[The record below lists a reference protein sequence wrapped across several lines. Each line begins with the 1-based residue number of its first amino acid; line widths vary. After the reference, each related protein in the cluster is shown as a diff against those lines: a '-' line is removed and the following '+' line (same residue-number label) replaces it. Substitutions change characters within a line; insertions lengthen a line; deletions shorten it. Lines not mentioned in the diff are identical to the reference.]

1 MAEYPGARVHTKRFT
16 ACLLSA
22 ICFALSTPSPPPVAL
37 AADDVCTPD
46 APRFQ
51 GRLADLATAIGSAIG
66 DPLDCPRGAG
76 DQTDGDLEQPTT
88 TGLAYADGLRGDAGF
103 TNGFER
109 WYLDADGLWYFSS
122 PDAPPEP
129 LHSIAGGADLGAPQ
143 PLLPLAR
150 SVRCPVLYTHEV
162 GSQANFSRL
171 LSALLTAGYHPV
183 SLASVDLA
191 MQGQTDVPRGC
202 LVLSFDDALL
212 SQYTNAMPVLAR
224 YGVPAAFFV
233 MPDFSDGVHR
243 YMGEREIKALHDA
256 GLEVEAHTCHHA
268 NLVRLAPRGDGPLM
282 AELLDCKRRIESIIG
297 APVDYLAYP
306 DGATSPSVLNA
317 VARAGYRAAF
327 TTRPSALLAPGAALQ
342 LPRIRYDINEAPASV
357 LRRIKAAGG

>member
-1 MAEYPGARVHTKRFT
+1 MHTKRFS
-16 ACLLSA
+16 AWLILLVGV
-22 ICFALSTPSPPPVAL
+22 ALSWPSGAPVAL

-46 APRFQ
+46 TPRFQ
-51 GRLADLATAIGSAIG
+51 GRLADLAAAIGSPIG
-66 DPLDCPRGAG
+66 DPLDCPRPG
-76 DQTDGDLEQPTT
+76 DDQAPGNLEQPTT
-88 TGLAYADGLRGDAGF
+88 TGLAYADPIQDDAGF
-103 TNGFER
+103 TNGFQR

-122 PDAPPEP
+122 PEAVPEP
-129 LHSIAGGADLGAPQ
+129 LHSIPAGGDLGAPQ

-150 SVRCPVLYTHEV
+150 SVRCAVLYTHEV

-171 LSALLTAGYHPV
+171 LSGLLAAGYRPT
-183 SLASVDLA
+183 SLARVDLA
-191 MQGQTDVPRGC
+191 MQGQADPPPGC
-202 LVLSFDDALL
+202 VVLSFDDALL
-212 SQYTNAMPVLAR
+212 SQYTNALPVLAR
-224 YGVPAAFFV
+224 YGAPAAFFV
-233 MPDFSDGVHR
+233 MPGFSDGVHR
-243 YMGEREIKALHDA
+243 YMGERELKALHDA

-306 DGATSPSVLNA
+306 DGATSPTVLNA

-342 LPRIRYDINEAPASV
+342 LPRIRYDINEAPAAV
-357 LRRIKAAGG
+357 VRRIKLAGG

>member
-1 MAEYPGARVHTKRFT
+1 MPTKRF
-16 ACLLSA
+16 AGCVAVLLGL
-22 ICFALSTPSPPPVAL
+22 ALAWPAGVPGAL

-51 GRLADLATAIGSAIG
+51 GRLADLAAAIGSSIG
-66 DPLDCPRGAG
+66 DPLDCPRQG
-76 DQTDGDLEQPTT
+76 DDQAPGNVEQSTT
-88 TGLAYADGLRGDAGF
+88 TGLAYADALAADAGF

-109 WYLDADGLWYFSS
+109 WYLDADALWYFSS
-122 PDAPPEP
+122 PEAPPEP
-129 LHSIAGGADLGAPQ
+129 LHSIAGGGDLGAPQ

-162 GSQANFSRL
+162 ASQANFARL
-171 LSALLTAGYHPV
+171 LSGLLAAGYRPT
-183 SLASVDLA
+183 SLARVDLA
-191 MQGQTDVPRGC
+191 MQGQSDVPSGC
-202 LVLSFDDALL
+202 VVLSFDDALL
-212 SQYTNAMPVLAR
+212 SQYANAVPVLAR

-243 YMGEREIKALHDA
+243 YMGEREIKALHEA
-256 GLEVEAHTCHHA
+256 GHEVEAHTCHHA

-282 AELLDCKRRIESIIG
+282 AELLDCKRRIETIIG

-306 DGATSPSVLNA
+306 DGSTSPTVVNA
-317 VARAGYRAAF
+317 VARAGYRVAF

-342 LPRIRYDINEAPASV
+342 LPRIRYDINEAPATV
-357 LRRIKAAGG
+357 VRRIKAAGG

>member
-1 MAEYPGARVHTKRFT
+1 MHAKRFS
-16 ACLLSA
+16 AWLLALCLL
-22 ICFALSTPSPPPVAL
+22 ALCWPSVAPVAL
-37 AADDVCTPD
+37 AADDACTPE

-51 GRLADLATAIGSAIG
+51 NRLADLAAAIGSAIG
-66 DPLDCPRGAG
+66 DPLDCPRHGE
-76 DQTDGDLEQPTT
+76 DQAPGGLEQPTT
-88 TGLAYADGLRGDAGF
+88 TGLAYTDPFQGDAGF

-109 WYLDADGLWYFSS
+109 WYLDTDGLWYLSS

-129 LHSIAGGADLGAPQ
+129 LHAIAGGGDLAPQ

-162 GSQANFSRL
+162 GSQASFSRL
-171 LSALLTAGYHPV
+171 LSGLLVAGYHPT
-183 SLASVDLA
+183 SLARVDLA
-191 MQGQTDVPRGC
+191 MQGQAEPPPGC
-202 LVLSFDDALL
+202 VVLSFDDALL
-212 SQYTNAMPVLAR
+212 SQYTNALPVLAR

-256 GLEVEAHTCHHA
+256 DHEVEAHTCHHA

-282 AELLDCKRRIESIIG
+282 AELLDCKRRVESIIR

-306 DGATSPSVLNA
+306 DGATSPTVLNA

-327 TTRPSALLAPGAALQ
+327 TTRPSALLAPAAALQ
-342 LPRIRYDINEAPASV
+342 LPRIRYDVNEAPANV
-357 LRRIKAAGG
+357 LRRLKAAGG